1 MTSPEL
7 GRLGAPVDRPGVP
20 AGPRRAAH
28 LRWRY
33 VGLVAAGGTV
43 GTALREGLLVAAPDL
58 EAFPLTTFAIN
69 LAGAFALG
77 LLLEVLTRLGPDE
90 GRLRGIRLLVGT
102 GVLGGFTTYSAL
114 ATATA
119 MLGVTGFAGWALLYA
134 LGTVVLGAAASV
146 AGILLGALVG
156 RRREA
161 RA

>member
-7 GRLGAPVDRPGVP
+7 SRLGAPVDRQGATAR
-20 AGPRRAAH
+20 AGRAAH

-33 VGLVAAGGTV
+33 LGLVAAGGTV
-43 GTALREGLLVAAPDL
+43 GTALREGLLLAAPDR

-77 LLLEVLTRLGPDE
+77 LLLEVLARTGPDG

-119 MLGVTGFAGWALLYA
+119 VLGVTGFAGWAVAYA
-134 LGTVVLGAAASV
+134 LGTVVVGAAMSV
-146 AGILLGALVG
+146 LGILLGSLIG
-156 RRREA
+156 RRREV
-161 RA
+161 RG